1 VNVQQPLEPG
11 HWEVLLDRIRDQRC
25 TPFLG
30 AGAAAELLPLG
41 GELAR
46 RWANAEDYPLEDSGD
61 LARVAQFIA
70 VKFDPMTPK
79 ERIARLIREAG
90 DPNFDD
96 PAEPHMALAR
106 LPLPIFLTTNF
117 DDYMVRAL
125 RQCGKE
131 PRQELCR
138 WNERLLRRITVFDSA
153 DGWTPTVEEPLVY
166 HLHGHCG
173 VPESL
178 VLTEDDYFDFLVN
191 IPQLGIPPVIQE
203 ALSATSLMFV
213 GYRLAD
219 WNFRVLFRGFVELTQ
234 PSDRRLSVTVQLPP
248 APNEARREQAM
259 QYLRRYFDKKE
270 MVVYWGEARN
280 FMDDLRRHWADADG
294 D

>member
-1 VNVQQPLEPG
+1 MRDALDRG
-11 HWEVLLDRIRDQRC
+11 HWDVLVDRVRDERC

-30 AGAAAELLPLG
+30 AGAAAGTLPLG

-46 RWANAEDYPLEDSGD
+46 RWAQADGYPLQDSSD
-61 LARVAQFIA
+61 LARVSQFLA

-79 ERIARLIREAG
+79 ERIARLISATGSPDFETTS
-90 DPNFDD
+90 
-96 PAEPHMALAR
+96 EPHMVLAG

-117 DDYMVRAL
+117 DDFMMQAL
-125 RQCGKE
+125 RKQGKK

-138 WNERLLRRITVFDSA
+138 WNERLQRRPSILESA
-153 DGWTPTVEEPLVY
+153 DGWEPTVDEPLVY
-166 HLHGHCG
+166 HLHGHAD

-191 IPQLGIPPVIQE
+191 IPQIGIPPVIQE
-203 ALSATSLMFV
+203 ALSATSLLFV

-248 APNEARREQAM
+248 TPSQEHREQAM
-259 QYLRRYFDKKE
+259 EYLGHYFRKKE
-270 MVVYWGEARN
+270 MVVYWGEARD
-280 FMDDLRRHWADADG
+280 FVKDLSYHWLRASDG
-294 D
+294 S